1 MFSENHVILHVNN
14 VHRIVRIIFFEVL
27 QNFELDSGLVVVL
40 LLVFDDF
47 KSDLFLALVIKALDG
62 DAERAFAEELLYLI
76 PISDV
81 VPHDNLVVALVIIV
95 AEVVLALQRPFDL
108 LATLSDVEDL
118 RIVKDLLHLEGGKVL
133 LEVLNG
139 LRWV

>member
-1 MFSENHVILHVNN
+1 
-14 VHRIVRIIFFEVL
+14 
-27 QNFELDSGLVVVL
+27 
-40 LLVFDDF
+40 
-47 KSDLFLALVIKALDG
+47 VIKALDG
-62 DAERAFAEELLYLI
+62 NAERTLAEELLDLI

-81 VPHDNLVVALVIIV
+81 VPHDYLVVALVIIV
-95 AEVVLALQRPFDL
+95 AEVVLALQGPFNL

-118 RIVKDLLHLEGGKVL
+118 RVVKDLLHLEGGKVL

>member
-1 MFSENHVILHVNN
+1 M
-14 VHRIVRIIFFEVL
+14 
-27 QNFELDSGLVVVL
+27 
-40 LLVFDDF
+40 
-47 KSDLFLALVIKALDG
+47 IKALDG
-62 DAERAFAEELLYLI
+62 NAERTLAEELLDLI

-81 VPHDNLVVALVIIV
+81 VPHDYLVVALVIIV
-95 AEVVLALQRPFDL
+95 AEVVLALQGPFNL

-118 RIVKDLLHLEGGKVL
+118 RVVKDLLHLEGGKVL

>member
-1 MFSENHVILHVNN
+1 M
-14 VHRIVRIIFFEVL
+14 
-27 QNFELDSGLVVVL
+27 
-40 LLVFDDF
+40 
-47 KSDLFLALVIKALDG
+47 IKALDG
-62 DAERAFAEELLYLI
+62 NAERTLAEELLDLI

-81 VPHDNLVVALVIIV
+81 VPHDYLVVPLVIIV
-95 AEVVLALQRPFDL
+95 AEVVLALQGPFNL

-118 RIVKDLLHLEGGKVL
+118 WVVKDLLHLEGGKVL

>member
-14 VHRIVRIIFFEVL
+14 VHRIIRIIFLEVL
-27 QNFELDSGLVVVL
+27 KDFKLDSGLIVVL

-47 KSDLFLALVIKALDG
+47 KGDLFLALVIKALDG
-62 DAERAFAEELLYLI
+62 DAERALAEELLDLI

-95 AEVVLALQRPFDL
+95 AEVVLTLQGPFNL
-108 LATLSDVEDL
+108 LATLPDVEDL
-118 RIVKDLLHLEGGKVL
+118 WVVKDLLHLEGGKIL
-133 LEVLNG
+133 LEILNG
-139 LRWV
+139 LSWV

>member
-1 MFSENHVILHVNN
+1 MLSENHVVLHVNN
-14 VHRIVRIIFFEVL
+14 VHCIVRIIFLKVL
-27 QNFELDSGLVVVL
+27 KDFELDSGLIVVL

-47 KSDLFLALVIKALDG
+47 ESYLLLALVIKALDG
-62 DAERAFAEELLYLI
+62 DAERALAEELLDLI

-81 VPHDNLVVALVIIV
+81 VPHNDLVDALVIIV
-95 AEVVLALQRPFDL
+95 AEVLLALQGPFDL
-108 LATLSDVEDL
+108 LAALPDVEDL
-118 RIVKDLLHLEGGKVL
+118 GVVKDLLHLEGGKVL